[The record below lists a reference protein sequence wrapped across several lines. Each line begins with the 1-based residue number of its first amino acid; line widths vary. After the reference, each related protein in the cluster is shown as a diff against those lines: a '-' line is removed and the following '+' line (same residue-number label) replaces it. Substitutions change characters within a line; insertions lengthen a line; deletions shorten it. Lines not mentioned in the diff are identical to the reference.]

1 MAVGKQQTRST
12 SRDNLFTTAAAA
24 AVAPGED
31 FSGSATSQA
40 RDTQKKAEGNFIFVR
55 VYFLFGLAEKSG
67 KNATT

>member
-24 AVAPGED
+24 VAPGGD